1 MITKQYLYYF
11 EEDVFMK
18 SRNEIN
24 QGIMDAGLLKKDI
37 HTLLVKKSEA
47 PFDYTGEL
55 ELCDKMAYLFYEP
68 PTNPALK
75 FIQKFSYSWCYTIK
89 EMLKSDIKI
98 WDKAQNISE
107 ISLVAD
113 KVQNKK
119 EITLLPNEL
128 TNITFLVKYR

>member
-1 MITKQYLYYF
+1 MVEPTEII
-11 EEDVFMK
+11 DVIRFY
-18 SRNEIN
+18 EI
-24 QGIMDAGLLKKDI
+24 LKKDI
-37 HTLLVKKSEA
+37 HTLLVKKSKA

-55 ELCDKMAYLFYEP
+55 ELCDKKAYLYYEP

-75 FIQKFSYSWCYTIK
+75 FIQKFSYAWCCTIR

-113 KVQNKK
+113 KVQNKE

-128 TNITFLVKYR
+128 TNITFLVKYM

>member
-1 MITKQYLYYF
+1 MVEPTEII
-11 EEDVFMK
+11 DVIRFY
-18 SRNEIN
+18 EI
-24 QGIMDAGLLKKDI
+24 LKKDI

-107 ISLVAD
+107 ISLVAA

-119 EITLLPNEL
+119 EITLLQNEL